1 MKKWLYK
8 GLEKYAYI
16 TTRSLI
22 FKCISILALFVF
34 IKKPSDYVAYG
45 AISIFAGS
53 AYNIFNFFNLRRSI
67 ILKPV
72 GSYCVKRHIKPILT
86 FFLLSCASYVYTHM
100 DTLML
105 GFLASDVDVGYY
117 SAATKIKTIL
127 VSVVT
132 SLGAVLLPRASYY
145 INKGMYEEFKRI
157 AKKALEFVCLA
168 GGSLSLYFSIYAAN
182 GIHFLAGKSYD
193 GAVMPMVIIMPTLLL
208 IGMTNIMGIQMLVP
222 LGKEKCVIWSELA
235 GVFVNL
241 IANSLLIPQ
250 IQSSGAA
257 IGTVLAELSVFLVQL
272 YFLKD
277 LVIPMFKDMHLYKII
292 LALVLAGVGS
302 SIVKLLG
309 TGDFTTLALS
319 ASLFYIIYGIVLL
332 VTKEKLFV
340 EILDIVLSK
349 VTKHFKKYS
358 L

>member
-1 MKKWLYK
+1 
-8 GLEKYAYI
+8 
-16 TTRSLI
+16 
-22 FKCISILALFVF
+22 
-34 IKKPSDYVAYG
+34 
-45 AISIFAGS
+45 
-53 AYNIFNFFNLRRSI
+53 
-67 ILKPV
+67 
-72 GSYCVKRHIKPILT
+72 
-86 FFLLSCASYVYTHM
+86 
-100 DTLML
+100 ML

-145 INKGMYEEFKRI
+145 INKGMYEDFKKI
-157 AKKALEFVCLA
+157 AQKALEFVCLA

-208 IGMTNIMGIQMLVP
+208 IGLTNIMGIQMLIP

-235 GVFVNL
+235 GGVVNL

-250 IQSSGAA
+250 IQSSGAT
-257 IGTVLAELSVFLVQL
+257 IGTVLAEFSVFIVQL
-272 YFLKD
+272 YFLKS
-277 LVIPMFKDMHLYKII
+277 LVIPMFKDIHLHKII
-292 LALVLAGVGS
+292 LALVLAGVVS

-309 TGDFTTLALS
+309 VGDFATLALS

-332 VTKEKLFV
+332 ITKEKLFV
-340 EILDIVLSK
+340 EILNMILSK
-349 VTKHFKKYS
+349 VAKYFKRYS